1 MGTLDNLI
9 IFTVVQPKF
18 SRLPITMFAM
28 SVLAPKEKKD
38 SHGLVLPFE
47 RKRAPNKKRWHH
59 GDGLAF
65 DPFDSFEPRG
75 LLRFCLCLGS
85 VGWISYLIVRGIGA
99 NIAYWLERWRDKPKS
114 RKA

>member
-1 MGTLDNLI
+1 
-9 IFTVVQPKF
+9 
-18 SRLPITMFAM
+18 
-28 SVLAPKEKKD
+28 
-38 SHGLVLPFE
+38 
-47 RKRAPNKKRWHH
+47 
-59 GDGLAF
+59 
-65 DPFDSFEPRG
+65 